1 MQSTKAHPVFRRYWP
16 LGMAA
21 LVMLAT
27 GVWWMNRRMTDPLR
41 SSRPLR
47 IGYQASLPYQIVT
60 PDGGPS
66 GPAVEIVREAAMR
79 AHLPLEWVYAPEGP
93 EASLKS
99 GKVDLWPLIG
109 DLPERRKFLHISK
122 PWVANSFWMVSQQGS
137 SVRTPAD
144 TAGRRVYF
152 YGQDIGR
159 RLAERFFPQAIRIA
173 VNSNQAA
180 LEGTCSGQVD
190 ASLVSSS
197 MANSANFHTPVCQ
210 NAPLRFFLLPNGN
223 VLFGIGATLGNPRAP
238 RAADL
243 IRSEMGR
250 MAEDGSISTIYF
262 RYFHDPSN
270 ETVFIYYLMQSQQR
284 NRHLTIGLGVLGV
297 VLLLLVWQ
305 TLRVRHARQA
315 AENSKKAAETANK
328 AKSEFLANMSH
339 EIRTPINGILGM
351 TELTLDTELTPE
363 QREYMLMLKS
373 SGDSLLGVIN
383 DILDFSKIEAGK
395 LDLDPIEFNLHD
407 SIAETMRALGLRAHQ
422 KDLELAYR
430 IAPEVPTYLVGD
442 PGRLRQILVNLVG
455 NAIKFTP
462 KGEVVTSVTRLSSN
476 DEQLELEFMV
486 QDTGV
491 GIPSEKH
498 SLIFEAFAQADATT
512 TRNYGGT
519 GLGLA
524 ISSRLVGMMGGRIW
538 VESELG
544 KGSTFHFTAHFG
556 VSAARPLPSIQ
567 SLRSE
572 LRNLPVLIVDD
583 NATNRRI
590 LMEMSNGWGMQAKA
604 VDSGAAALEAMR
616 AASSS
621 GQGFRLAII
630 DGHMPAM
637 DGFELAQRI
646 KHDPHLSGAM
656 IMMLTSSGQHGDA
669 ARCRQLGI
677 VAYLL
682 KPIRKSELL
691 SAILM
696 VLGQASDSTRTL
708 VTQHNLRETTSS
720 IRILVAEDNHINQMV
735 ATRLLEKMGHQVIV
749 AANGEDAVSLATKQ
763 PFDLI
768 FMDVQMPKMDG
779 LVATGKIREWEQTSG
794 IHIPIVAMTA
804 RAMKGDRERC
814 LESGMDGYITK
825 PISSKEVEEVIR
837 HTIKPAAVANT
848 KDQETAISRS
858 ASSWDPQQALERVDG
873 SEELLQE
880 IIKIVLQET
889 PSSIAKL
896 GDAVADGK
904 PEVVERVAHGL
915 KGELSY
921 LGDLPLLEDVKALEQ
936 MGHTGD
942 LQGATA
948 RFKAIESD
956 LLRLLDQIR
965 GRLPHKEPVDG

>member
-1 MQSTKAHPVFRRYWP
+1 
-16 LGMAA
+16 
-21 LVMLAT
+21 MLALT
-27 GVWWMNRRMTDPLR
+27 VWWVNRRLTDPRR
-41 SSRPLR
+41 SSQPLR
-47 IGYQASLPYQIVT
+47 IGYQVSLPYQIVT
-60 PDGGPS
+60 PDGSPS
-66 GPAVEIVREAAMR
+66 GPAVEIVREAANR
-79 AHLPLEWVYAPEGP
+79 AHLSLEWVYAPEGP
-93 EASLKS
+93 EVSLKT
-99 GKVDLWPLIG
+99 GKVDLWPLLG

-122 PWVANSFWMVSQQGS
+122 PWVANSFWMVSEEGS
-137 SVRTPAD
+137 SVRTPGD
-144 TAGRRVYF
+144 TRGRRVYF

-159 RLAERFFPQAIRIA
+159 RLAERFFPQAIRIP

-180 LEGTCSGQVD
+180 LEGICSGQVD

-197 MANSANFHTPVCQ
+197 MANSATYHTPVCK

-223 VLFGIGATLGNPRAP
+223 VLFGIGATLRNARAS

-284 NRHLTIGLGVLGV
+284 NRYLTIGLCVLGF

-305 TLRVRHARQA
+305 TLRVRLARQA
-315 AENSKKAAETANK
+315 AENSKKAAEAPNK
-328 AKSEFLANMSH
+328 SKSEFLANMSH

-351 TELTLDTELTPE
+351 TELTLDTELSPE
-363 QREYMLMLKS
+363 QREYLLMLKS
-373 SGDSLLGVIN
+373 SGDTLLGVIN
-383 DILDFSKIEAGK
+383 DILDFSKIEAVK
-395 LDLDPIEFNLHD
+395 LDLDPIEYNLHD
-407 SIAETMRALGLRAHQ
+407 SLAESMRALGLRAHQ

-462 KGEVVTSVTRLSSN
+462 EGEVVTSVTCVSSN
-476 DEQLELEFMV
+476 DEQLELEFTV
-486 QDTGV
+486 QDTGI

-556 VSAARPLPSIQ
+556 VSAARPLPAIQ

-590 LMEMSNGWGMQAKA
+590 LLEMSNGWGMRAKA
-604 VDSGAAALEAMR
+604 VDSGSAALEAMR

-621 GQGFRLAII
+621 GEGFRLAIL
-630 DGHMPAM
+630 DGHMPGM

-656 IMMLTSSGQHGDA
+656 IMMLTSCGQHGDA

-691 SAILM
+691 SAVLV
-696 VLGQASDSTRTL
+696 VLGQVSDSTSPLLTR
-708 VTQHNLRETTSS
+708 HNLRETASS
-720 IRILVAEDNHINQMV
+720 IRILLAEDNHVNQMV
-735 ATRLLEKMGHQVIV
+735 ATRLLEKMGHQVV
-749 AANGEDAVSLATKQ
+749 VTENGEDAVSLATKQ

-768 FMDVQMPKMDG
+768 FMDVQMPKIDG
-779 LVATGKIREWEQTSG
+779 LEATAKIREWEQTSG
-794 IHIPIVAMTA
+794 IHTPIVAMTA

-814 LESGMDGYITK
+814 LQRCLY
-825 PISSKEVEEVIR
+825 R
-837 HTIKPAAVANT
+837 
-848 KDQETAISRS
+848 
-858 ASSWDPQQALERVDG
+858 
-873 SEELLQE
+873 
-880 IIKIVLQET
+880 
-889 PSSIAKL
+889 
-896 GDAVADGK
+896 
-904 PEVVERVAHGL
+904 
-915 KGELSY
+915 
-921 LGDLPLLEDVKALEQ
+921 
-936 MGHTGD
+936 
-942 LQGATA
+942 
-948 RFKAIESD
+948 
-956 LLRLLDQIR
+956 
-965 GRLPHKEPVDG
+965 